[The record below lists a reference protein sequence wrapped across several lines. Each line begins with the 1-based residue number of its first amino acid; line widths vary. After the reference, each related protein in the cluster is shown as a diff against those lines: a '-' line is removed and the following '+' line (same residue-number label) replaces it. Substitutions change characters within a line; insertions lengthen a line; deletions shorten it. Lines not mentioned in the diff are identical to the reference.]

1 MFLALSLPCP
11 FPSPHLG
18 LGFILL
24 LLESLAVPQSHFL
37 ALHILYKNPRHPL
50 LLLLSPTNM
59 ETQEVD
65 GVTRGHT
72 ARDCGPRE
80 LLAAWCGCVVSGVR
94 LTLWPWISKVP
105 CCRNSYGFAH
115 GIRVCAQHFL
125 GQLEKNPRGLT
136 FRPLCVNNYM
146 QGHVQWQPPPR
157 CSQTPWNCL
166 TAMNVHPFPRAS
178 TQKCNHFFCTFFC
191 RVLTCKCFLNLW
203 HQLQLGAAGI

>member
-11 FPSPHLG
+11 FPSPLLG

-50 LLLLSPTNM
+50 LLLPSPTNV

-115 GIRVCAQHFL
+115 GTRVCAQHFL

-136 FRPLCVNNYM
+136 FRPLCVKNYM
-146 QGHVQWQPPPR
+146 QGHVQWQPPPHPDGHR
-157 CSQTPWNCL
+157 PREIASLQWMCTLSPGPLPRSAITSSALSSAEFWPV
-166 TAMNVHPFPRAS
+166 NVF
-178 TQKCNHFFCTFFC
+178 
-191 RVLTCKCFLNLW
+191 
-203 HQLQLGAAGI
+203 